1 VRDRPAGLGDRDLSD
16 ALADGWQIDIAAVQY
31 APVGGG
37 SYHWIVRDRAG
48 RQWFATV
55 DDLNQK
61 RWLGDTR
68 DAVAEG
74 LANAMKIAVA
84 LRYEQ
89 RLPFVLAPLPARNG
103 AAVLRL
109 GCDHAV
115 AVFPYLHGVAGRFG
129 EELPAGE
136 RKHVA
141 DMLAALHRAVPSGV
155 HVPPHRV
162 ELAQRHDLETAL
174 AQLDR
179 PWAGGPLSE
188 PARALVNAQAEQ
200 LRHML
205 ARFDRLAERV
215 TALEPVITHGEPHPG
230 NLLRAGAE
238 TLLIDWD
245 TVGLAPPERDLW
257 WLISDIAGEEASR
270 YTRATGRQVDQAAL
284 ALYRLRWALDDLS
297 IFVHRLRCRHS
308 RTADSEHALR
318 AIEITLASAPGNRAA
333 DYSRV
338 AAGTPARIG
347 S

>member
-1 VRDRPAGLGDRDLSD
+1 VRDRPAGVGDRDLSD
-16 ALADGWQIDIAAVQY
+16 ALADGWQIDVASVQY

-55 DDLNQK
+55 DDLDQK
-61 RWLGDTR
+61 HWLGDTR
-68 DAVAEG
+68 DGVAEG
-74 LANAMKIAVA
+74 LANAMKTAIA
-84 LRYEQ
+84 LRHEEG
-89 RLPFVLAPLPARNG
+89 LPFVLAPLTARNG
-103 AAVLRL
+103 AAILRL

-136 RKHVA
+136 RRRVA
-141 DMLAALHRAVPSGV
+141 GMLAALHRAAPSGAQ
-155 HVPPHRV
+155 VPLHRV
-162 ELAQRHDLETAL
+162 ELARRLDLETAL

-179 PWAGGPLSE
+179 PWAGGPHSE
-188 PARALVNAQAEQ
+188 PARALLKPRAEQ
-200 LRHML
+200 VRHML

-257 WLISDIAGEEASR
+257 WVISDIGGEEARR
-270 YTRATGRQVDQAAL
+270 YTRATGRPVDQGAL

-297 IFVHRLRCRHS
+297 IFVRRLRRRHS
-308 RTADSEHALR
+308 RTADAEHALR
-318 AIEITLASAPGNRAA
+318 AIEITLASAPG
-333 DYSRV
+333 
-338 AAGTPARIG
+338 
-347 S
+347 